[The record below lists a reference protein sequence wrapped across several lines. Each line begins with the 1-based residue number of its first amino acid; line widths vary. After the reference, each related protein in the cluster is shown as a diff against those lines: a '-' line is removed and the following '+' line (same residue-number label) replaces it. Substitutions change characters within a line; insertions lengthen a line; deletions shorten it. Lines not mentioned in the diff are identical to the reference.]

1 MVPCPHGDFLVTIF
15 IFFVGKGCGP
25 FSFIPFFSPS
35 AGKIGLQ
42 FSRRF
47 WEEDESIFGG
57 ITKTDQEIAQ
67 IVYPSTA
74 YLGRKGVL
82 IGYYQNGTNAA
93 AMAKRTPA
101 ERQEAALE
109 QGERIHP
116 QYRKHFENA
125 FSVSWQNVPWSRG
138 GWAQY
143 SPDAR
148 KTAYPLFLRPA
159 GRVYFAG
166 DHVSYLSGW
175 MAGALESGQRVAEAI
190 HSRSTRERSA
200 AA

>member
-1 MVPCPHGDFLVTIF
+1 
-15 IFFVGKGCGP
+15 
-25 FSFIPFFSPS
+25 
-35 AGKIGLQ
+35 
-42 FSRRF
+42 
-47 WEEDESIFGG
+47 
-57 ITKTDQEIAQ
+57 
-67 IVYPSTA
+67 
-74 YLGRKGVL
+74 
-82 IGYYQNGTNAA
+82 
-93 AMAKRTPA
+93 MAKRTPA
-101 ERQEAALE
+101 ERQEVALE

-116 QYRKHFENA
+116 QYRKHFEHA

-138 GWAQY
+138 GWAQD

-148 KTAYPLFLRPA
+148 KTAYPLLLRPA